1 MASTPRC
8 LAHLGRQSL
17 RTTSIRPTTTT
28 LRTGLAASPAP
39 SLLLPLQQ
47 FRGAASPAKKKDG
60 SGKKKALSKSFKV
73 PDMKLAIQFPLL
85 DAMRYLRAFEMRYP
99 DVTGRYEVHVRF
111 RTERSGPTIRN
122 RMRLPHPVKVDLRI
136 CVIAPRD
143 SPAGQAALKAGAAV
157 VGEDEIFEAVR
168 AGKIDFDRC
177 LAVAES
183 MPKLMKA
190 NVARIL
196 GPQGLMPSAKMN
208 TVVKDAKD
216 VATAVGD
223 MVGGT
228 EYRERVGVVRMAI
241 GNMDF
246 TPDMLSANIKIFLE
260 SVKKDIA
267 KIPDNYSKSIHE
279 VVLSSTHGPGFSLS
293 GEIAGP
299 ESPKPEELVERDE
312 NEAPAA
318 VAA

>member
-8 LAHLGRQSL
+8 LAQLGRQTF
-17 RTTSIRPTTTT
+17 RTTSIRPTPA
-28 LRTGLAASPAP
+28 RVAAIAAAAST
-39 SLLLPLQQ
+39 SLPLQQ
-47 FRGAASPAKKKDG
+47 FRGAASPARKKDG
-60 SGKKKALSKSFKV
+60 GKKRALSKSFKT
-73 PDMKLAIQFPLL
+73 PDLKLAVQFPLL

-99 DVTGRYEVHVRF
+99 DVTGRYELHVRF

-136 CVIAPRD
+136 CVIAARD

-157 VGEDEIFEAVR
+157 VGEDEVFER
-168 AGKIDFDRC
+168 IHAGKIDFDRC
-177 LAVAES
+177 LAHADS

-208 TVVKDAKD
+208 TVVKDAKS
-216 VATAVGD
+216 VAAAVGD

-241 GNMDF
+241 GNLDF
-246 TPDMLSANIKIFLE
+246 TPDQLAANIKVFLDN
-260 SVKKDIA
+260 VKADMA

-293 GEIAGP
+293 GEIAG
-299 ESPKPEELVERDE
+299 EDSPKPEELIDREVET
-312 NEAPAA
+312 PAA